1 MNKRKKAMATLRL
14 IRDSGY
20 ADLVPSYS
28 VLLDGVEIGRLKNA
42 EARYLR
48 ISPGNHTPRIQ
59 IDS

>member
-1 MNKRKKAMATLRL
+1 MATLRL

-28 VLLDGVEIGRLKNA
+28 VLLFGVEIGRLKNA